1 MSNTLAGIN
10 LAQTAQ
16 RSLDVLVAQLP
27 ALSAFATDFSDE
39 VAVEGSS
46 VTTRVATQPT
56 VGSLSTGYAANAQG
70 ATTTAKTIT
79 LGDVTGLVLG
89 FTDSEWSKS
98 SINLYDIFIRPGV
111 NAVANDMIDDALAL
125 LTAANF
131 SQSATIAAAAMN
143 HGKVVDLAKEL
154 TEANVP
160 KMDRFLGLAPG
171 HYAALAKD
179 VKDTYA
185 VGTSNVIQL
194 NQLPPIAGMSV
205 FEYTDIPDNSE
216 NLVGWAGGK
225 QGILIAARQPAIP
238 QGFTGEIETAVDP
251 ESGFALQLRKWYSA
265 DDGKYYLSMGAMW
278 GVAVGVPGNIV
289 RIVSA

>member
-1 MSNTLAGIN
+1 MSNSLAGIN
-10 LAQTAQ
+10 LAQIAQ
-16 RSLDVLVAQLP
+16 RSLDTLVAQLP
-27 ALSAFATDFSDE
+27 ALNAFATDFSDE

-56 VGSLSTGYAANAQG
+56 VGSLATGYSANAQNS
-70 ATTTAKTIT
+70 TSTAKTIT
-79 LGDVTGLVLG
+79 MGDVSGLVLG

-98 SINLYDIFIRPGV
+98 SINLYDLFIRPGI
-111 NAVANDMIDDALAL
+111 NAVANGMIDDALAL
-125 LTAANF
+125 LTASNF
-131 SQSATIAAAAMN
+131 SSSDTIAAAAMN
-143 HGKVVDLAKEL
+143 HGKVVDLAKTL

-185 VGTSNVIQL
+185 VGTASVIQM
-194 NQLPPIAGMSV
+194 NQLPPIAGLSV

-225 QGILIAARQPAIP
+225 QGIIIAARQPAIP
-238 QGFTGEIETAVDP
+238 QGFPGEVQTAVDP
-251 ESGFALQLRKWYSA
+251 DSGFALQLRKWYSA

>member
-1 MSNTLAGIN
+1 MSNSLAGIN
-10 LAQTAQ
+10 LAQIAQ
-16 RSLDVLVAQLP
+16 RSLETLVAQLP

-56 VGSLSTGYAANAQG
+56 VGSLATGYATNAQN
-70 ATTTAKTIT
+70 AATTAKTIT
-79 LGDVTGLVLG
+79 LGDVNGLVLG

-98 SINLYDIFIRPGV
+98 SINLYDIFVRPGV
-111 NAVANDMIDDALAL
+111 NAVANSMIDDALAL
-125 LTAANF
+125 LTASNF

-154 TEANVP
+154 TESNVP

-171 HYAALAKD
+171 HYAQLAKD

-194 NQLPPIAGMSV
+194 NQLPPIAGLSV
-205 FEYTDIPDNSE
+205 FEYTDIPSNSE

-225 QGILIAARQPAIP
+225 QGIIIAARQPAIP

-265 DDGKYYLSMGAMW
+265 DDGKYYLSIGAMW
-278 GVAVGVPGNIV
+278 GVAVGVPENIV